1 MTLSVQQLTKRA
13 ARTGNALKN
22 IAALN
27 KAAAFHKAAAGPK
40 PRSGQA
46 RRGWSPLDWCTL
58 VLSPELRCG
67 PWAQIN

>member
-27 KAAAFHKAAAGPK
+27 KA
-40 PRSGQA
+40 GQA

-67 PWAQIN
+67 PWAQLN